1 MARKPRGG
9 ATRARHPF
17 ERFFRQR
24 AGGLKGADVTYNVTI
39 NAEAAAKGS
48 VERIAMTNG
57 KHLDVKIPPGT
68 ENGQVLR
75 LKGQGLPGMG
85 GGEAGAAHVE
95 IRVRPAATPPP
106 NGFRQEGFDL
116 HADVPI
122 SLPEAVLGGK
132 IEVDTT
138 DGPVTVT
145 VPEGA
150 NTGTVLRLKGK
161 GAHRPDKSRGDHL
174 VRLTVMLPAQPDKEL
189 VGFVRRWAERNA
201 YEVRRKKT
209 RV

>member
-1 MARKPRGG
+1 M
-9 ATRARHPF
+9 
-17 ERFFRQR
+17 
-24 AGGLKGADVTYNVTI
+24 TI
-39 NAEAAAKGS
+39 DAEAAAKGT

-68 ENGQVLR
+68 QDGQVLR
-75 LKGQGLPGMG
+75 LKGQGLPGLG

-95 IRVRPAATPPP
+95 IRVRPAAAAAAP

-132 IEVDTT
+132 IEVETT
-138 DGPVTVT
+138 DGPVTVS

-150 NTGTVLRLKGK
+150 NSGTVLRLKGK
-161 GAHRPDKSRGDHL
+161 GAPRPDKSRGDHL
-174 VRLTVMLPAQPDKEL
+174 VHLTVMLPTQPDKEL
-189 VGFVRRWAERNA
+189 TGFVRRWAERNA
-201 YEVRRKKT
+201 YDVRRKKT